1 MNLDKASSTAKVI
14 AASTILLD
22 SDPRTAHLVA
32 PGAAALCKRLLS
44 RTRAERLLARS
55 AAQPWTRAIWRWA
68 EQLTHPGIMAHY
80 WHRKRWIEARCRI
93 AIDEGFGRVIVL
105 GAGFDTLGC
114 RLAEEFSQLDI
125 VEIDHPATQRAKRRA
140 LEGAAEIQRNNLSFV
155 ELDLGLESI
164 PAPLI
169 NRRSATVVIVEGV
182 LMYLSQEDV
191 DHLFASLRKML
202 AERIRIIFSFM
213 TRWPDGKTGFRPRSW
228 LVERWLRLQGE
239 PFTWAIEPQTM
250 LDFLAARGFRL
261 VDLAV
266 TRQICGGSTTLD
278 GENLVLCDRMTAP
291 Q

>member
-1 MNLDKASSTAKVI
+1 MKLDEASSTAKVI

-44 RTRAERLLARS
+44 RTRADRLLARS
-55 AAQPWTRAIWRWA
+55 AAHPLTRGIWRWA

-80 WHRKRWIEARCRI
+80 WHRKRWIETRCRV
-93 AIDEGFGRVIVL
+93 AIGEGFGRVIIL

-114 RLAEEFSQLDI
+114 RLAEEFNHIDV
-125 VEIDHPATQRAKRRA
+125 VEIDHPATQGAKRAA
-140 LEGAAEIQRNNLSFV
+140 LGADAVLQRNNLSFV
-155 ELDLGLESI
+155 ELDLEFDSFPI
-164 PAPLI
+164 PLV
-169 NRRSATVVIVEGV
+169 NERRATVVIVEGV
-182 LMYLSQEDV
+182 LMYLSHSDV
-191 DHLFASLRKML
+191 DRLFASLRKMR

-213 TRWPDGKTGFRPRSW
+213 TRWPGGSTGFRPRSW

-261 VDLAV
+261 VDLAL
-266 TRQICGGSTTLD
+266 TRQISAGSTTLD